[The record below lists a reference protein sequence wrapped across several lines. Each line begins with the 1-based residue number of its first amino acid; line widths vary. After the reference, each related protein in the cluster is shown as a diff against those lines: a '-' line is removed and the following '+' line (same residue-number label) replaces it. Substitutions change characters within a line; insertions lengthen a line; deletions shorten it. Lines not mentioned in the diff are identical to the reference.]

1 MKNGLKVWHCK
12 RISKDGDKVEKFS
25 KPIEHILRFHYLT
38 IQPVSGYDAVVEFG
52 ENVSKLWYAIAQ
64 PYDYWVNEVK
74 EGDRFYV
81 DGIKPE
87 IPINSVEP
95 EDGWGYDANA
105 KVYSVRPQNL
115 AVKFILQKIE

>member
-12 RISKDGDKVEKFS
+12 RISKDGDKIEKFD
-25 KPIEHILRFHYLT
+25 KPKEYILRFHHLT
-38 IQPVSGYDAVVEFG
+38 IQPVSGRDAVVEFG
-52 ENVSKLWYAIAQ
+52 ENVSKMWYAIAQ
-64 PYDYWVNEVK
+64 PYEYWVEQVK

-81 DGIKPE
+81 DGEKPY
-87 IPINSVEP
+87 IPENGQEP

-105 KVYSVRPQNL
+105 RIYSVRPQNL